1 MEKIN
6 FKNSKPGIA
15 MKFNKNILLILFLI
29 LNCSSFSVTG
39 KIQGKVTDKNT
50 GEALPGVN
58 VMILGTTLGAA
69 TDVNGEYF
77 ILQVTPGEYEVKAS
91 MIGYQQ
97 VVVRNVRVRSDLTT
111 TINFEIEETTVQL
124 EGEVVVTAVRP
135 VIQKDVTS
143 STQFVGIEEL
153 ERLPVVD
160 AKEGVFLQAGVF
172 FDPVPVV
179 GGLGSAGRG
188 EQRYSVRGGSQDEV
202 KWYVDGVRTAS
213 LVGGRA
219 DWGGSFTNVNMNAI
233 EEVQVMTG
241 GFNAEYGEAQ
251 SGIISVITKEGKE
264 RFHGSLEYIFG
275 IPGKHHFGNY
285 LYDPAT
291 QKEFIENTLPD
302 GTLDPEWWTPY
313 RQRQVY
319 DYRKIPDHTVYGSL
333 SGPLFPVG
341 GSYIN
346 FFLSS
351 QYKQQAYT
359 VPRPRDTRD
368 FQNVFFNMS
377 HRNQSVKLRLS
388 GTYNNEA
395 HSTLQENGD
404 FTNQAKYYRGWGS
417 LLDIK
422 NYSGNF
428 QFSQVVTPELFYEL
442 KLSTYWVHFNEGPG
456 DYTELGRSSAQDLF
470 GFQKYENFENEPF
483 DKYTFIIMNEV
494 LTGDVSLTGNMNW
507 QFDNSNL
514 LKAGFEFRYNTFDEK
529 KSWRFPSFT
538 IDERYW
544 LNRGLDET
552 YHPIQMSFFIQD
564 KMEFESMILN
574 AGVRYDY
581 FDPNRDW
588 FDKTN
593 LFNLAI
599 DPLYDASKDPDLD
612 QVDSDGRVKYSFDNV
627 LNKDRS
633 PAKAYNMISPRFGVS
648 FPVSENSLL
657 HFNYGHFYQMPQL
670 DQMFEFGYFRP
681 VNLVEKILAENQLA
695 EIEGREPRHIPS
707 NDGDP
712 ERVVAYTVEPL
723 KPQKTIM
730 FEVGIKQNFE
740 DIAVL
745 DVTAFYKDVFDQTE
759 ERVGLFDRAVRGWDP
774 FRNQVSPNQSYA
786 TFFPGD
792 YGDSRGFEISLRSLF
807 SRQFNIDLN
816 YSFSRS
822 TQGRASPQRVT
833 LDETGGV
840 IYQWDNEVNKR
851 IPVEKSFSRPHIL
864 RANFFLRYP
873 EAWTGSFIG
882 NIMNGT
888 TLSLLYRYTSGQA
901 FTYLTASDPPD
912 TYNNQRLPA
921 SQNLDLKFD
930 KEVRFFG
937 AHSLLLYVQVTNVL
951 NSKNLRTYGDI
962 VFDANATKNYVEN
975 GTISTVDAG
984 GYDLSWQNYFEKRRV
999 YLGVKYA
1006 F

>member
-1 MEKIN
+1 
-6 FKNSKPGIA
+6 
-15 MKFNKNILLILFLI
+15 MKLNKLYLVMLFLS
-29 LNCSSFSVTG
+29 LSYTAFGVTG
-39 KIQGKVTDKNT
+39 KIQGKVTDRNS

-58 VMILGTTLGAA
+58 VMILGTSLGAA
-69 TDVNGEYF
+69 TDINGEYF

-91 MIGYQQ
+91 MIGYQEVIIQ
-97 VVVRNVRVRSDLTT
+97 NVRVRSDLTT
-111 TINFEIEETTVQL
+111 RVNFEIEETSLQL
-124 EGEVVVTAVRP
+124 EGEVVITAVRP
-135 VIQKDVTS
+135 IIQKDVTS

-153 ERLPVVD
+153 SRLPVVD

-172 FDPVPVV
+172 FDPIPVV

-188 EQRYSVRGGSQDEV
+188 EQRYSVRGGSQDQV
-202 KWYVDGVRTAS
+202 KWYVDGIRTAS
-213 LVGGRA
+213 IVGGRA
-219 DWGGSFTNVNMNAI
+219 DWGGSFTSVNMNAI

-251 SGIISVITKEGKE
+251 SGIISVVTKEGKE
-264 RFHGSLEYIFG
+264 RYHGSLEYIYG
-275 IPGKHHFGNY
+275 IPGQHHFGNY

-291 QKEFIENTLPD
+291 QKEFIQNTLPD

-313 RQRQVY
+313 RQKQLY
-319 DYRKIPDHTVYGSL
+319 DYRKIPDHTIYASL
-333 SGPLFPVG
+333 SGPLFPVNG
-341 GSYIN
+341 NDIN

-351 QYKQQAYT
+351 QFKKQAYI

-368 FQNVFFNMS
+368 IQNIFFNMS
-377 HRNQSVKLRLS
+377 HRNQSIKLRLS

-404 FTNQAKYYRGWGS
+404 FTNQSKYYRGWGS

-422 NYSGNF
+422 NYSGNV
-428 QFSQVVTPELFYEL
+428 QFSQVVNPELFYEI
-442 KLSTYWVHFNEGPG
+442 KMSTYWVHFNEGPG
-456 DYTELGRSSAQDLF
+456 NYTEIGRSAAQDLF
-470 GFQKYENFENEPF
+470 GFQKFEGYENEPF
-483 DKYTFIIMNEV
+483 DKFTFINMNEV
-494 LTGDVSLTGNMNW
+494 FTGDISLTGNMNW

-514 LKAGFEFRYNTFDEK
+514 FKSGFEFRYNTFDER

-538 IDERYW
+538 TDQKYW
-544 LNRGLDET
+544 LNRGLNET
-552 YHPIQMSFFIQD
+552 FHPLQFSFYMQD

-574 AGVRYDY
+574 IGVRYDH
-581 FDPNRDW
+581 FNPNRDW

-599 DPLYDASKDPDLD
+599 DPLYDVNKDPDFD
-612 QVDSDGRVKYSFDNV
+612 QVDSEGRVKYSFDNV

-633 PAKAYNMISPRFGVS
+633 PAKSYNMVSPRFGVS

-681 VNLVEKILAENQLA
+681 VNLVEKIKAEDELAALQ
-695 EIEGREPRHIPS
+695 GREPRHIAS

-730 FEVGIKQNFE
+730 FEVGIKHNFE
-740 DIAVL
+740 DLAVL

-759 ERVGLFDRAVRGWDP
+759 ERVGLFDRSVRGYDP
-774 FRNQVSPNQSYA
+774 FRNQISPNQTYA
-786 TFFPGD
+786 TFLPGD

-807 SRQFNIDLN
+807 SREFNIDLN

-833 LDETGGV
+833 IDANGDV
-840 IYQWDNEVNKR
+840 VYQWDSEVNKR

-864 RANFFLRYP
+864 RANFFVKYP
-873 EAWTGSFIG
+873 EAWSGSFAGEILG
-882 NIMNGT
+882 GT

-901 FTYLTASDPPD
+901 FTYLSPSDPPD
-912 TYNNQRLPA
+912 TYNNQRYPA

-930 KEVRFFG
+930 KEVRIIG
-937 AHSLLLYVQVTNVL
+937 RHSLLMYIQVTNLL
-951 NSKNLRTYGDI
+951 NAKNLRSYGDI

-999 YLGVKYA
+999 YLGVKYS

>member
-1 MEKIN
+1 
-6 FKNSKPGIA
+6 
-15 MKFNKNILLILFLI
+15 MKLNKLYLVMLFLS
-29 LNCSSFSVTG
+29 LSYTAFGVTG
-39 KIQGKVTDKNT
+39 KIQGKVTDRSS

-58 VMILGTTLGAA
+58 VMIVGTSLGAA
-69 TDVNGEYF
+69 TDINGEYF

-91 MIGYQQ
+91 MIGYQEVIIQ
-97 VVVRNVRVRSDLTT
+97 NVRVRSDLTT
-111 TINFEIEETTVQL
+111 RVNFEIEETSLQL
-124 EGEVVVTAVRP
+124 EGEVVITAVRP
-135 VIQKDVTS
+135 IIQKDVTS

-153 ERLPVVD
+153 SRLPVVD

-172 FDPVPVV
+172 FDPIPVV

-188 EQRYSVRGGSQDEV
+188 EQRYSVRGGSQDQV
-202 KWYVDGVRTAS
+202 KWYVDGIRTAS
-213 LVGGRA
+213 IVGGRA
-219 DWGGSFTNVNMNAI
+219 DWGGSFTSVNMNAI

-251 SGIISVITKEGKE
+251 SGIISVVTKEGKE
-264 RFHGSLEYIFG
+264 RYHGSLEYIYG
-275 IPGKHHFGNY
+275 IPGQHHFGNY

-291 QKEFIENTLPD
+291 QKEFIQNTLPD

-313 RQRQVY
+313 RQKQLY
-319 DYRKIPDHTVYGSL
+319 DYRKIPDHTIYASL
-333 SGPLFPVG
+333 SGPLFPVNG
-341 GSYIN
+341 NDIN

-351 QYKQQAYT
+351 QFKKQAYI

-368 FQNVFFNMS
+368 IQNIFFNMS
-377 HRNQSVKLRLS
+377 HRNQSIKLRLS

-404 FTNQAKYYRGWGS
+404 FTNQSKYYRGWGS

-422 NYSGNF
+422 NYSGNV
-428 QFSQVVTPELFYEL
+428 QFSQVVNPELFYEI
-442 KLSTYWVHFNEGPG
+442 KMSTYWVHFNEGPG
-456 DYTELGRSSAQDLF
+456 NYTEIGRSAAQDLF
-470 GFQKYENFENEPF
+470 GFQKFEGYENEPF
-483 DKYTFIIMNEV
+483 DKFTFINMNEV
-494 LTGDVSLTGNMNW
+494 FTGDISLTGNMNW

-514 LKAGFEFRYNTFDEK
+514 FKSGFEFRYNTFDER

-538 IDERYW
+538 TDQKYW
-544 LNRGLDET
+544 LNRGLNET
-552 YHPIQMSFFIQD
+552 FHPLQFSFYMQD

-574 AGVRYDY
+574 IGVRYDH
-581 FDPNRDW
+581 FNPNRDW

-599 DPLYDASKDPDLD
+599 DPLYDVNKDPDFD
-612 QVDSDGRVKYSFDNV
+612 QVDSEGRVKYSFDNV

-633 PAKAYNMISPRFGVS
+633 PAKSYNMVSPRFGVS

-681 VNLVEKILAENQLA
+681 VNLVEKIKAEDELAALQ
-695 EIEGREPRHIPS
+695 GREPRHIAS

-730 FEVGIKQNFE
+730 FEVGIKHNFE
-740 DIAVL
+740 DLAVL

-759 ERVGLFDRAVRGWDP
+759 ERVGLFDRSVRGYDP
-774 FRNQVSPNQSYA
+774 FRNQISPNQTYA
-786 TFFPGD
+786 TFLPGD

-807 SRQFNIDLN
+807 SREFNIDLN

-833 LDETGGV
+833 IDANGDV
-840 IYQWDNEVNKR
+840 VYQWDSEVNKR

-864 RANFFLRYP
+864 RANFFVKYP
-873 EAWTGSFIG
+873 EAWSGSFAGEILG
-882 NIMNGT
+882 GT

-901 FTYLTASDPPD
+901 FTYLSPSDPPD
-912 TYNNQRLPA
+912 TYNNQRYPA

-930 KEVRFFG
+930 KEVRIIG
-937 AHSLLLYVQVTNVL
+937 RHSLLMYIQVTNLL
-951 NSKNLRTYGDI
+951 NAKNLRSYGDI

-975 GTISTVDAG
+975 GAISTVDAG

-999 YLGVKYA
+999 YLGVKYS